1 MLLYSPYAAQ
11 RTRQLIADLLGVVAV
26 VGVVIVTTAVV
37 GAIRALAE
45 VGRQLEAAGGSIS
58 TGLADAGE
66 RLGSIPLIGDTVAS
80 PLAAAA
86 GAGTSVSDTG
96 AAVIDIVES
105 AAVVAGWV
113 VALSLFAVLALVWIA
128 PRARF
133 ALRRRRAERM
143 LAAGMGADTL
153 ALRALATSRLS
164 ALGRV
169 HPDPGGAVLAGDRA
183 AIRALAELQL
193 RRLGVAHTRLP

>member
-66 RLGSIPLIGDTVAS
+66 RLGSIPLIGDSVAS
-80 PLAAAA
+80 PFTAAA

-96 AAVIDIVES
+96 TAVIDIVEA
-105 AAVVAGWV
+105 AAVAAGWV
-113 VALSLFAVLALVWIA
+113 VALSLLAILALVWIA

-143 LAAGMGADTL
+143 LAAGMGADTF
-153 ALRALATSRLS
+153 ALRALATARLS

-183 AIRALAELQL
+183 AIRAVAELQL